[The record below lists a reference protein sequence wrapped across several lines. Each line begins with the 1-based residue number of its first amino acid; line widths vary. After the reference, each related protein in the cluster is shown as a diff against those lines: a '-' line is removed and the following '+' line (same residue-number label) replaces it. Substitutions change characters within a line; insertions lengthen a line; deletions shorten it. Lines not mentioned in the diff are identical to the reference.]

1 HRMRTGDTLM
11 DYSRYHSLSCEHQD
25 RVLIV
30 SLNRPEAL
38 NAINAEL
45 HTELSHIFADI
56 ALDQETHVVVLTGK
70 GRAFSAGGDI
80 KWFQDLTPPPL
91 DALFTEARKIILDL
105 LEVQQPIIAA
115 VHGLATG
122 LGATLALFSNVIF
135 AADNAS
141 IGDPHVR
148 IGVVAGDGGV
158 VVWPWLVGA

>member
-1 HRMRTGDTLM
+1 M

-80 KWFQDLTPPPL
+80 KWFQDLTPPQ
-91 DALFTEARKIILDL
+91 
-105 LEVQQPIIAA
+105 LE
-115 VHGLATG
+115 
-122 LGATLALFSNVIF
+122 ALFSE
-135 AADNAS
+135 APRS
-141 IGDPHVR
+141 LWTCWKSSSLLSQP
-148 IGVVAGDGGV
+148 
-158 VVWPWLVGA
+158 